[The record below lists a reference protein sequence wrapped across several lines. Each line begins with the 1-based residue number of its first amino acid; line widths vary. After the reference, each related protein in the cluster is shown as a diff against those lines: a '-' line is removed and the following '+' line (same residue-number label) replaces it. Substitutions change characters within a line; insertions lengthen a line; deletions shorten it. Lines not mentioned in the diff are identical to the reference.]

1 MKVAIRIKPW
11 LEKHNIEMH
20 SAHYEGKS
28 VIAAG
33 FIRTVKNKIYKNV
46 TSVSKIVYINKL
58 DNIVKNYNNTYHSS
72 IKMKPIDVKPN
83 TNWS

>member
-11 LEKHNIEMH
+11 LEKHNIEMY

-46 TSVSKIVYINKL
+46 TSISKIVYINKL
-58 DNIVKNYNNTYHSS
+58 DIIVKNYNNTYHSS
-72 IKMKPIDVKPN
+72 IKMKPIDVKSN